1 MIPTLL
7 LARLLLT
14 RGWGHPE
21 RTSSYFFMDIELSEY
36 FGRVKKMLILKYS
49 ALPLAFSFR
58 PHSRNAYFF
67 ALYASNGRF
76 RTRAIQ

>member
-1 MIPTLL
+1 MIPILL

-14 RGWGHPE
+14 RGWG

-36 FGRVKKMLILKYS
+36 FGRIKKMLILKYS